1 MKYKVTFHTSNKSGA
16 GTDANICLKLS
27 GSIRS
32 SETIYLNKYFGKSDF
47 ETGTISS
54 TILELPEL
62 GNINKLEIW
71 HDSKGFGSDW
81 LLSSVSI
88 KNLTNNKTWFVK
100 INKWLEARDRHYKF
114 NTLPAIEYLIE
125 IFTGTLPSSGT
136 DSNVYFSFKGEKN
149 GTDFIHINRFLE
161 RGDFKSG
168 QLSKL
173 SIILPELGI
182 TKNIKVKT
190 DDKGLS
196 SNWYLNRININNSN
210 SKQVTTFPFYN
221 WVKPHQVYDLHANLI
236 RYTVKIFTGD
246 VAGGGTDANVF
257 IVLQGSKNKTKP
269 IKLNELVAK
278 NAFEAG
284 NLDIFKIVS
293 KDLGAL
299 QKITVW
305 HDEKWLADGWYLN
318 KILVENHNKNKTWEF
333 PCYTWLDRSE
343 IPYRTRLE
351 LTLRKPQQR
360 PFYAIAHMVNTP
372 AYVEEALDMGA
383 NAIEC
388 DVTPHLLNDGTFKF
402 IVHHG
407 FRPDLDPDSINLV
420 ERSIAETRFEDY
432 IFKLNELSVRYPEFS
447 LVIFDNK
454 LSDVPKDKLNQCGAE
469 FARLLLKLFYK
480 NKGNTSGIKSVL
492 STPGTKYLQFI
503 KGAYSVL
510 KQNQISKIGFDFSE
524 EDIASSMKT
533 FGKLK
538 LANIWWG
545 RGISSTVPKPVSNFI
560 PQFLLAA
567 KFRKRRGI
575 IKKIYY
581 WTLDDPDSMARMLVT
596 NLDGIIVNDPVKLLK
611 VLEKEE
617 FKHKYRLANR
627 KDNPFSVFKLPV

>member
-1 MKYKVTFHTSNKSGA
+1 MKYKITVHTADKPGA
-16 GTDANICLKLS
+16 GTDANIFLKIS
-27 GSIRS
+27 GSKQSTNNIHLNN
-32 SETIYLNKYFGKSDF
+32 YLTKDDF
-47 ETGTISS
+47 EAGTVS
-54 TILELPEL
+54 TLTVELPDL
-62 GNINKLEIW
+62 DAIDNIEIW
-71 HDSKGFGSDW
+71 HDGKGFASGW
-81 LLSSVSI
+81 LLASI
-88 KNLTNNKTWFVK
+88 SILDLMQNKAWYFK
-100 INKWLEARDRHYKF
+100 INKWLKTKNRHYKF
-114 NTLPAIEYLIE
+114 TPVTAYNYKIE
-125 IFTGTLPSSGT
+125 ILTGTLPNSGT
-136 DSNVYFSFKGEKN
+136 DSNVFFSFTGESFK
-149 GTDFIHINRFLE
+149 TEFIHINKFL
-161 RGDFKSG
+161 RDGNFRSG
-168 QLSKL
+168 HSDNFNIVLPNLGRLKNVK
-173 SIILPELGI
+173 IL
-182 TKNIKVKT
+182 TDKN
-190 DDKGLS
+190 GLS
-196 SNWYLNRININNSN
+196 SNWYLNRITIQTQTKTDKFS
-210 SKQVTTFPFYN
+210 FFN
-221 WVKPHQVYDLHANLI
+221 WIKPDKTYTLKPDLEE
-236 RYTVKIFTGD
+236 YTVKVFTGD
-246 VAGGGTDANVF
+246 VSGAGTDANVF

-293 KDLGAL
+293 KDLGTL

-318 KILVENHNKNKTWEF
+318 KIIVENHNKNKTWEF

-388 DVTPHLLNDGTFKF
+388 DVTPHLQNDGTFKF
-402 IVHHG
+402 KVHHG
-407 FRPDLDPDSINLV
+407 FRPDFDPDSINLV
-420 ERSIAETRFEDY
+420 ERSIAETGFEDY
-432 IFKLNELSVRYPEFS
+432 IFKLKELSARYPEFS

-469 FARLLLKLFYK
+469 FARLLLNLFYK
-480 NKGNTSGIKSVL
+480 SKGNASGIKSVL
-492 STPGTKYLQFI
+492 STPGTKYLPFI
-503 KGAYSVL
+503 KGAYSVI

-533 FGKLK
+533 FGRLK

-611 VLEKEE
+611 VLKKEE
-617 FKHKYRLANR
+617 FKHTYRLANR
-627 KDNPFSVFKLPV
+627 KDNPFSVFKTKI